1 MSERHSAGAFRSFVG
16 EHQQAVEAALRDLLP
31 DPSAQPTRLHEAMHY
46 AMFPG
51 GKRLR
56 PMLTLLGCVATGGR
70 LEQALR
76 PAAALE
82 CLHTYSLVHD
92 DLPCMDD
99 DDLRRGRATCHK
111 VYGESLAL
119 LAGDALLT
127 LAFEGVA
134 AAGGPAVAALARA
147 SGSVG
152 MVGGQVEDLAAEGAL
167 GDAGGALGD
176 AAVAPLGL
184 GAAPGRSRP
193 SAQDGG
199 PGQTL
204 ERLRWIHDHKTGAL
218 ITASL
223 VVGAHAGAGPDAVPA
238 ELLQLLTGYGDRLG
252 RAFQIADD
260 CLDVT
265 GSAEE
270 LGKNPGAD
278 VALGKLTWPALLGL
292 DQSLQAAGELAQEA
306 AGLAS
311 EVVSAAASWR
321 GVGRSSLDEA
331 ALLLQ
336 DVAFYTV
343 ERRT

>member
-1 MSERHSAGAFRSFVG
+1 MSARDGAGAFAAFARA
-16 EHQQAVEAALRDLLP
+16 QQPAVEQALRELLP
-31 DPSAQPTRLHEAMHY
+31 DPARPPARLHEAMHY

-56 PMLTLLGCVATGGR
+56 PMLTLLGCVATGGELAR
-70 LEQALR
+70 ALR

-111 VYGESLAL
+111 VYGEPLAL
-119 LAGDALLT
+119 LCGDALLT

-134 AAGGPAVAALARA
+134 SAGGAAVAALARA

-152 MVGGQVEDLAAEGAL
+152 MVGGQVEDLAAEGAAD
-167 GDAGGALGD
+167 GGAGGD
-176 AAVAPLGL
+176 
-184 GAAPGRSRP
+184 
-193 SAQDGG
+193 
-199 PGQTL
+199 TL

-218 ITASL
+218 ITAAL
-223 VVGAHAGAGPDAVPA
+223 VVGAHAGAGPGGAPDEIV
-238 ELLQLLTGYGDRLG
+238 QLLTEYGDRLG

-265 GSAEE
+265 GSVEE

-278 VALGKLTWPALLGL
+278 QALGKLTWPALLGL
-292 DQSLQAAGELAQEA
+292 EPSRRAARDLAEEA
-306 AGLAS
+306 AGLAGDL
-311 EVVSAAASWR
+311 VSAAAGWR
-321 GVGRSSLDEA
+321 SVGRSSLDEA
-331 ALLLQ
+331 ARLLQ

>member
-1 MSERHSAGAFRSFVG
+1 MTARPGAGAFGAFVR
-16 EHQQAVEAALRDLLP
+16 EHQGAVEAALLELLP
-31 DPSAQPTRLHEAMHY
+31 APTAAPARLHEAMHY

-56 PMLTLLGCVATGGR
+56 PMLALIGCAATGGR
-70 LEQALR
+70 LADALR

-111 VYGESLAL
+111 VFGEPLAL

-127 LAFEGVA
+127 LAFDGCA
-134 AAGGPAVAALARA
+134 AAGGRAVQALARA
-147 SGSVG
+147 AGSVG
-152 MVGGQVEDLAAEGAL
+152 MVGGQVEDLAAEGSL
-167 GDAGGALGD
+167 K
-176 AAVAPLGL
+176 
-184 GAAPGRSRP
+184 
-193 SAQDGG
+193 GG
-199 PGQTL
+199 PGEARAAAGSDL

-223 VVGAHAGAGPDAVPA
+223 VVGAHAGAGPGGAPA
-238 ELLQLLTGYGDRLG
+238 EIVQLLTEYGDRIG

-292 DQSLQAAGELAQEA
+292 EESLGAARALAEEA
-306 AGLAS
+306 AGLAGDL
-311 EVVSAAASWR
+311 VSAAAAWR
-321 GVGRSSLDEA
+321 AVAPSTLDET

-336 DVAFYTV
+336 DVAFYAI

>member
-1 MSERHSAGAFRSFVG
+1 MSERAPGGPGGPVSEGKHSGGKQSTGAFRAFAAA
-16 EHQQAVEAALRDLLP
+16 HQQAIEQALLDLLP
-31 DPSAQPTRLHEAMHY
+31 DPAAQPQQLHAAMHH

-56 PMLTLLGCVATGGR
+56 PMLTLLGCAATGGD
-70 LEQALR
+70 LAQAMR

-99 DDLRRGRATCHK
+99 DDLRRGRPTCHK
-111 VYGESLAL
+111 VYGEAVAL

-134 AAGGPAVAALARA
+134 DAGAAAVRTLARA
-147 SGSVG
+147 AGSVG
-152 MVGGQVEDLAAEGAL
+152 MVGGQVEDLAAEESATEGAE
-167 GDAGGALGD
+167 
-176 AAVAPLGL
+176 AA
-184 GAAPGRSRP
+184 AAANPGE
-193 SAQDGG
+193 
-199 PGQTL
+199 TL
-204 ERLRWIHDHKTGAL
+204 ERLTWIHDHKTGAL

-223 VVGAHAGAGPDAVPA
+223 LVGAHAGAGPGGVPTQV
-238 ELLQLLTGYGDRLG
+238 ENLLRDYGDRLG

-260 CLDVT
+260 CLDMT
-265 GSAEE
+265 GSAAE

-278 VALGKLTWPALLGL
+278 VALGKLTWPSLVGL
-292 DQSLQAAGELAQEA
+292 EKSLKTARSLVEDAASLAEQ
-306 AGLAS
+306 
-311 EVVSAAASWR
+311 VVSAAATQCSDA
-321 GVGRSSLDEA
+321 RSSLDEA
-331 ALLLQ
+331 AKLLQ

>member
-1 MSERHSAGAFRSFVG
+1 MTSPPRSGAFGAFVRA
-16 EHQQAVEAALRDLLP
+16 HRDAVEAALDDLLP
-31 DPSAQPTRLHEAMHY
+31 AAEHAPQRLHEAMRY

-56 PMLTLLGCVATGGR
+56 PMLTLIGAAATGGR
-70 LEQALR
+70 AQDALR

-111 VYGESLAL
+111 VYGEPLAL

-127 LAFEGVA
+127 LAFAGC
-134 AAGGPAVAALARA
+134 AAGGGAAVAALASA
-147 SGSVG
+147 AGSVG
-152 MVGGQVEDLAAEGAL
+152 MVGGQVEDLAAEGSL
-167 GDAGGALGD
+167 SGEGLVDQSP
-176 AAVAPLGL
+176 AARMAK
-184 GAAPGRSRP
+184 
-193 SAQDGG
+193 
-199 PGQTL
+199 L
-204 ERLRWIHDHKTGAL
+204 EWIHDHKTGAL
-218 ITASL
+218 ITAAL
-223 VVGAHAGAGPDAVPA
+223 VVGAHAAAGPAGVPDQVL
-238 ELLQLLTGYGDRLG
+238 ETLSNYGDTVG

-265 GSAEE
+265 GSSEE

-292 DQSLQAAGELAQEA
+292 EQSLAAARGLADQAAALAVELAHAVAEWRTV
-306 AGLAS
+306 
-311 EVVSAAASWR
+311 EVSC
-321 GVGRSSLDEA
+321 LDEMV
-331 ALLLQ
+331 LLLQ
-336 DVAFYTV
+336 DVAFYAV

>member
-1 MSERHSAGAFRSFVG
+1 MSERHGSGAFRSFVG
-16 EHQQAVEAALRDLLP
+16 DHQQVVEAALLDLLP
-31 DPSAQPTRLHEAMHY
+31 DKAAQPARLHEAMHY

-56 PMLTLLGCVATGGR
+56 PMLTLLGCLATGGR
-70 LEQALR
+70 LEDALR
-76 PAAALE
+76 PGAALE

-167 GDAGGALGD
+167 GDTAST
-176 AAVAPLGL
+176 APE
-184 GAAPGRSRP
+184 AAPDTDP
-193 SAQDGG
+193 EK
-199 PGQTL
+199 TL

-223 VVGAHAGAGPDAVPA
+223 VVGAHAGTGPSGAPHEVV
-238 ELLQLLTGYGDRLG
+238 QLLTEYGDRLG

-292 DQSLQAAGELAQEA
+292 EQSQQAARELAEEA

-311 EVVSAAASWR
+311 EVVSAAATWR
-321 GVGRSSLDEA
+321 SVDRSSLDEA
-331 ALLLQ
+331 ARLLQ